1 MNRAFYLARSSGLHR
16 LHPLTKLV
24 GLVAL
29 VLIGFLAPTPSVSF
43 LLFLFAVLPLA
54 AWGQI
59 LTPLLRVTF
68 AVILPFAVSVL
79 LIQGFLFP
87 GESTVVFA
95 IGPLTLKQAGL
106 VFALSTAGRILL
118 LAGASLVLLFST
130 HPADLMLA
138 LEQRGLPNALT
149 YIVVTAIQ
157 LVPQMQAQA
166 ADIQAAQRSRGLET
180 EGALLTRLRALLPLL
195 SPLVARALVQADER
209 AIALEARA
217 FSAPCPKTSLRLLN
231 DTAGQRLARW
241 LMVAAALIIGGA
253 ELFYG

>member
-16 LHPLTKLV
+16 LHPLTKLAC
-24 GLVAL
+24 LFAL
-29 VLIGFLAPTPSVSF
+29 VLIGFLARAPLIPY
-43 LLFLFAVLPLA
+43 LLFLIAVLPLA
-54 AWGQI
+54 AWGWI

-68 AVILPFAVSVL
+68 AVVLPFAASVF

-87 GESTVVFA
+87 GGSSVVFA
-95 IGPLTLKQAGL
+95 LGPLALKQEGL
-106 VFALSTAGRILL
+106 VFALGTSGRILL
-118 LAGASLVLLFST
+118 LAGAGLLLLFST

-138 LEQRGLPNALT
+138 LEQRGLPRALS

-166 ADIQAAQRSRGLET
+166 ADIQAAQRSRGMET
-180 EGALLTRLRALLPLL
+180 EGSLLTRLRALLPLL

-217 FSAPCPKTSLRLLN
+217 FSAPRAKTSKRLLN
-231 DTAGQRLARW
+231 DTNTQRVVRW
-241 LMVAAALIIGGA
+241 LMVIAALIIGGV
-253 ELFYG
+253 EQFYG